1 MLKYNNTI
9 EEDLEI
15 MQLYDISAEDLFLV
29 KLLFSAQENNGRQQ
43 YLVNY
48 FSKCKRSAFP
58 LEMLELLSEKNILIK
73 ETIPKKGDRLIAD
86 NIHFTKKFLNDWFVY
101 SHEAGKELN
110 DNYPTYLQTF
120 NGELYP
126 AKSITK
132 VYISLEA
139 MYNAYGKS
147 IRYSRTH
154 HQKVMNLLEW
164 GKTNKLIKVGIAEFV
179 ASKQWENL
187 EKDYIEQEQGIF
199 DHNYD
204 NRTVI

>member
-15 MQLYDISAEDLFLV
+15 MQLYDISAELLFLV
-29 KLLFSAQENNGRQQ
+29 KLILSAQENNGRQQ
-43 YLVNY
+43 YLVSY
-48 FSKCKRSAFP
+48 FSKCRHTAFP
-58 LEMLELLSEKNILIK
+58 LEMLEILSEKNILVK
-73 ETIPKKGDRLIAD
+73 DTIPKKGDRLIAD
-86 NIHFTKKFLNDWFVY
+86 NLHFTKKFLNDWFVY
-101 SHEAGKELN
+101 SHQAGKELF
-110 DNYPTYLQTF
+110 DAYPTHLQTF

-132 VYISLEA
+132 VFISLEA

-147 IRYSRTH
+147 IRYSRIH

-164 GKTNKLIKVGIAEFV
+164 GKINKLIKVGIAEFV
-179 ASKQWENL
+179 ASKQWECL
-187 EKDYIEQEQGIF
+187 EKDYIEHEQGIF
-199 DHNYD
+199 DQNYD